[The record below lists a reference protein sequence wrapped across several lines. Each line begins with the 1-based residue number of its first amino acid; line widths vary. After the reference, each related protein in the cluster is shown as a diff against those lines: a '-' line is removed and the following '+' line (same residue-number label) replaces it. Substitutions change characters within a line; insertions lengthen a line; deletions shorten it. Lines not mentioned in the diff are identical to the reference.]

1 MAYRLDAHVRHA
13 GMRARA
19 RARVRVRWGEAGW
32 RARLATSWPCASW
45 PRGTLPDALAGAP
58 IGQKAAKVKGRDE
71 SERTA
76 LAFIRRSIGQ
86 RHAKVKRTGR
96 IGACSALIRR
106 LNHFLLLI
114 PRNLVRV
121 VSRVTRT
128 IHWYLSCIIR
138 ANSTK
143 TWARGIAHTRNTH
156 PAPVSTSNKNIKTH
170 FLHFAFLFRHSE
182 TKKVKKCNTS

>member
-1 MAYRLDAHVRHA
+1 MGRGGMAGAPGNIVAMCVLAARH
-13 GMRARA
+13 
-19 RARVRVRWGEAGW
+19 
-32 RARLATSWPCASW
+32 TSC
-45 PRGTLPDALAGAP
+45 LAGAP
-58 IGQKAAKVKGRDE
+58 IGQKAAKVLQKDPTNR
-71 SERTA
+71 SVP

-128 IHWYLSCIIR
+128 IHWYLRCIMR
-138 ANSTK
+138 ANLTQTVGLAASHTPAIRTPRRLGSTK
-143 TWARGIAHTRNTH
+143 TA
-156 PAPVSTSNKNIKTH
+156 
-170 FLHFAFLFRHSE
+170 
-182 TKKVKKCNTS
+182 KCIFNVV